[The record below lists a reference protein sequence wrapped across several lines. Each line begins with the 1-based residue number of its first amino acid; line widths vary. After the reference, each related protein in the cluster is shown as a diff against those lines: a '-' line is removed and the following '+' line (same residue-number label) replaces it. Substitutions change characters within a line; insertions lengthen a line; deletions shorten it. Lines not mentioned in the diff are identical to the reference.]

1 MQSKIVAA
9 LLAVVACAGSVA
21 GDVYMQS
28 PRGSNG
34 RNCEKN
40 VNRQNANR
48 LMDTQNN
55 AKGGYACP
63 RAVGGPEV
71 QTAKTYYYVGEKVLF
86 EWTNQHGGGGNDKL
100 HTDVIW
106 QYACEDTLDPTQ
118 RFRSGTIVG
127 TPRDGTPQT
136 GNDDATDTIPDNAA
150 DAVPNTDARRA
161 FGMHESYDYYQECQR
176 TERNKGLYTAD
187 QNMNRND
194 ARATRQNNNGNRNGL
209 ECPEERDYYPYWRPT
224 PWRDIAVITSE
235 WSPNKEA
242 YYQQNSQNTA
252 LKGECIPAGGYPAT
266 GEATSN
272 NADFQQKRQQRDW
285 YNNKAQCEG
294 NGHTWLGVKYHR
306 NFDPNGHVSPAPLI
320 IQGEKS
326 RINHL
331 GNSEVSYK
339 KFEASLMTEVCR
351 DNSFA
356 ASTGRGGCQA
366 SGKLGTNTYVDKYRR
381 MYDDN
386 VGGGIAASQ
395 FTWSV
400 PDNANENCVLRLR
413 YNISTWDFPGFK
425 GGNRYLS
432 FADTFTGE
440 PGIDARY
447 NCRNNNNG
455 AACTTVSPL
464 TQDPYVRVRTSPD
477 AGANILSLALN
488 TNQYARTFQD
498 RTYVFEIRARPAD
511 VGPNV
516 NIVSLSVKGKR
527 GNIVQTFPSTE
538 YDFQP
543 SELVTDKDD
552 LVHFQWTGSDYNP
565 QRGCNNGEGGPPDTN
580 GNQNL
585 QAQIQ
590 AAANNGRA
598 DRSNIVFMEDPGHN
612 VPMGAV
618 GEDEDLLATNLYN
631 AGSDAKI
638 PFAQVSDAWDLAYIG
653 QEAQV
658 AARGAQCLTQAQLEN
673 INNQN
678 RRENHPLNCAKL
690 NAAVTPYF
698 DGGLKKMSNPG
709 NYSAMSTRNNNFS
722 NRDMTLKMCIRKTAG
737 DNSCDPKFDTD
748 GVIDPRTRPP
758 AGTEQAATQPVNP
771 IGTPSESVGNIK
783 GDPSTPETFAPDQK
797 DNDSMGDG
805 EAQSCEERLRYFL
818 ASLSMGGIIAIAI
831 AMIACGVLATLVV
844 QSLYGRVVG
853 DRRREQW
860 YKQEGASV

>member
-1 MQSKIVAA
+1 
-9 LLAVVACAGSVA
+9 
-21 GDVYMQS
+21 
-28 PRGSNG
+28 
-34 RNCEKN
+34 
-40 VNRQNANR
+40 
-48 LMDTQNN
+48 
-55 AKGGYACP
+55 
-63 RAVGGPEV
+63 
-71 QTAKTYYYVGEKVLF
+71 
-86 EWTNQHGGGGNDKL
+86 
-100 HTDVIW
+100 
-106 QYACEDTLDPTQ
+106 
-118 RFRSGTIVG
+118 
-127 TPRDGTPQT
+127 
-136 GNDDATDTIPDNAA
+136 
-150 DAVPNTDARRA
+150 
-161 FGMHESYDYYQECQR
+161 
-176 TERNKGLYTAD
+176 
-187 QNMNRND
+187 
-194 ARATRQNNNGNRNGL
+194 
-209 ECPEERDYYPYWRPT
+209 
-224 PWRDIAVITSE
+224 
-235 WSPNKEA
+235 
-242 YYQQNSQNTA
+242 
-252 LKGECIPAGGYPAT
+252 
-266 GEATSN
+266 
-272 NADFQQKRQQRDW
+272 
-285 YNNKAQCEG
+285 
-294 NGHTWLGVKYHR
+294 
-306 NFDPNGHVSPAPLI
+306 
-320 IQGEKS
+320 
-326 RINHL
+326 
-331 GNSEVSYK
+331 
-339 KFEASLMTEVCR
+339 
-351 DNSFA
+351 
-356 ASTGRGGCQA
+356 
-366 SGKLGTNTYVDKYRR
+366 
-381 MYDDN
+381 
-386 VGGGIAASQ
+386 
-395 FTWSV
+395 
-400 PDNANENCVLRLR
+400 
-413 YNISTWDFPGFK
+413 
-425 GGNRYLS
+425 
-432 FADTFTGE
+432 
-440 PGIDARY
+440 
-447 NCRNNNNG
+447 
-455 AACTTVSPL
+455 
-464 TQDPYVRVRTSPD
+464 
-477 AGANILSLALN
+477 
-488 TNQYARTFQD
+488 
-498 RTYVFEIRARPAD
+498 
-511 VGPNV
+511 
-516 NIVSLSVKGKR
+516 
-527 GNIVQTFPSTE
+527 
-538 YDFQP
+538 
-543 SELVTDKDD
+543 
-552 LVHFQWTGSDYNP
+552 VHFQWTGSDYNP

-631 AGSDAKI
+631 AESDAKI

>member
-1 MQSKIVAA
+1 
-9 LLAVVACAGSVA
+9 
-21 GDVYMQS
+21 
-28 PRGSNG
+28 
-34 RNCEKN
+34 
-40 VNRQNANR
+40 
-48 LMDTQNN
+48 
-55 AKGGYACP
+55 
-63 RAVGGPEV
+63 
-71 QTAKTYYYVGEKVLF
+71 
-86 EWTNQHGGGGNDKL
+86 
-100 HTDVIW
+100 
-106 QYACEDTLDPTQ
+106 
-118 RFRSGTIVG
+118 
-127 TPRDGTPQT
+127 
-136 GNDDATDTIPDNAA
+136 
-150 DAVPNTDARRA
+150 
-161 FGMHESYDYYQECQR
+161 
-176 TERNKGLYTAD
+176 
-187 QNMNRND
+187 
-194 ARATRQNNNGNRNGL
+194 
-209 ECPEERDYYPYWRPT
+209 
-224 PWRDIAVITSE
+224 
-235 WSPNKEA
+235 
-242 YYQQNSQNTA
+242 
-252 LKGECIPAGGYPAT
+252 
-266 GEATSN
+266 
-272 NADFQQKRQQRDW
+272 
-285 YNNKAQCEG
+285 
-294 NGHTWLGVKYHR
+294 
-306 NFDPNGHVSPAPLI
+306 
-320 IQGEKS
+320 
-326 RINHL
+326 
-331 GNSEVSYK
+331 
-339 KFEASLMTEVCR
+339 MTEVCR

-356 ASTGRGGCQA
+356 KRTDRGGCKEI
-366 SGKLGTNTYVDKYRR
+366 GKLGTNTYVDKYNRL
-381 MYDDN
+381 YDDN

-425 GGNRYLS
+425 GGNRYLA

-440 PGIDARY
+440 PGIDARF

-455 AACTTVSPL
+455 PACTTVSPL
-464 TQDPYVRVRTSPD
+464 TQDPYVRVRTGAD

-511 VGPNV
+511 VGPEV

-631 AGSDAKI
+631 AESDAKI
-638 PFAQVSDAWDLAYIG
+638 PFAQISDAWDLAYIG

-698 DGGLKKMSNPG
+698 DGGLKKMSNSG

-737 DNSCDPKFDTD
+737 DNTCDPKFDSD

-771 IGTPSESVGNIK
+771 IGIPGEIGNVK
-783 GDPSTPETFAPDQK
+783 GDPTTPETFAPDQK

-844 QSLYGRVVG
+844 QSLYGRVTG